1 MNLTNFLKQTDGLT
15 AKYTAEQLASFIHDV
30 ARVLPEKHRADFLKR
45 LKKADAAGQDTQ
57 EKRNSCSISAIDSAY
72 EAIRK
77 DFEAIEAGEVTISS
91 EYNEE
96 YDDWYG
102 GEEFFYEDPEDIG
115 RMLQTACDFIHT
127 CMDMEEYEKG
137 LEIGESFFMLQISC
151 YSEYGDEDF
160 SVRDM
165 IRHDFLNCDLKNIA
179 LDTLYCGYHATPIKK
194 RPETLYG
201 IIVSAGEKELS
212 LEALLQHGEE
222 ELPEFS
228 EFLKV
233 WIEYLGKQMG
243 DVADR
248 LFLEA
253 VGLCN
258 DIQEASSYAKKF
270 AAIHPALYLE
280 LLEHPKETNPQKLA
294 ELGEKALK
302 HIPENYIIRSRIAL
316 KTAEYRI
323 AAKEDRESLKKY
335 YMTAFESDTSEV
347 NYLRAVLN
355 GFDKAEDR
363 KNLSRAMD
371 KFELEKSTSWD
382 FGESGSSSERTDNK
396 PGRNTIL
403 SILFLDGQFDEVLTH
418 GLNQRKALGW
428 SGTFMKQ
435 GIAMFLLA
443 LHEGNWNGKGIRK
456 MAETVKGTFGFSA
469 DEYRRGLD
477 SDTALGLENA
487 GTELFYN
494 VFAQWKQLTPMEQEL
509 KERAIRQIE
518 KLLEKRTAGIMEA
531 NRRNYYGECAAYIA
545 ALGEVKES
553 LGDTGSK
560 QRFMT
565 FYKEKY
571 SRRNAF
577 RAEMKAYGWRG

>member
-1 MNLTNFLKQTDGLT
+1 MNLTNFLKQIDSLT
-15 AKYTAEQLASFIHDV
+15 AKYTAEQLASFIHDA

-45 LKKADAAGQDTQ
+45 LKEAGAAEQDVQ
-57 EKRNSCSISAIDSAY
+57 EKRNQCSVSTIGSAY

-77 DFEAIEAGEVTISS
+77 NFETIETGEVSISS

-115 RMLQTACDFIHT
+115 GMLQTACHFIHT
-127 CMDMEEYEKG
+127 CMDIEEYEKG
-137 LEIGESFFMLQISC
+137 LEIGESFFTLQISC
-151 YSEYGDEDF
+151 YSEYGDDDF
-160 SVRDM
+160 SVSDM
-165 IRHDFLNCDLKNIA
+165 VLHDFLHCDLKNVA
-179 LDTLYCGYHATPIKK
+179 LDTLYCGYHAVPMKK

-201 IIVSAGEKELS
+201 IIASAGEKELS

-233 WIEYLGKQMG
+233 WIEYLGKQMEA
-243 DVADR
+243 VADC

-258 DIQEASSYAKKF
+258 DTQEAGSYAKKF
-270 AAIHPALYLE
+270 AAVHPALYLE
-280 LLEHPKETNPQKLA
+280 LLEHPKETNPQMLA
-294 ELGEKALK
+294 ELGEEALK
-302 HIPENYIIRSRIAL
+302 QIPEAYIIRSRIAL

-335 YMTAFESDTSEV
+335 YIAALESDTNAV

-355 GFDKAEDR
+355 GFDEAEDR
-363 KNLSRAMD
+363 KNLSRAVG
-371 KFELEKSTSWD
+371 KFDLERNISW
-382 FGESGSSSERTDNK
+382 GYVESGQSSERAENK
-396 PGRNTIL
+396 PGRNTLL
-403 SILFLDGQFDEVLTH
+403 SILFLSGQFDEVLTH
-418 GLNQRKALGW
+418 GLNQSKSLGW

-456 MAETVKGTFGFSA
+456 MAEMAKGAFNFSLE
-469 DEYRRGLD
+469 EYRLGLD
-477 SDTALGLENA
+477 NDAALGLENA
-487 GTELFYN
+487 GTDPFYD
-494 VFAQWKQLTPMEQEL
+494 VFARWKQMTPMEQEL
-509 KERAIRQIE
+509 KERVIRKIE

-545 ALGEVKES
+545 ALGEVKEA
-553 LGDTGSK
+553 LGDTGAK
-560 QRFMT
+560 QRFMA